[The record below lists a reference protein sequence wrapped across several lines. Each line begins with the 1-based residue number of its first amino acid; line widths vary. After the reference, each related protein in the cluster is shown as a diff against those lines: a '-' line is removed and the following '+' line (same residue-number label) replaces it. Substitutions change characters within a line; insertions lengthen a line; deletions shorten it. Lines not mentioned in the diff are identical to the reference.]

1 MHRITTSFITGTLLV
16 SSIAILYPATLHPEP
31 CTLQPA
37 PYVCDIASGLPDLPQ
52 LPKQELRTIVFLRS
66 TVNHV
71 CCKMT
76 EVLQY
81 TNLLL
86 NLVILLTC
94 SFWQQGLCAQFSLL
108 LDTPSPWKFGNTF
121 QAAGF
126 VHLRSKDSQF
136 QLLHREIRLLL
147 RAVKDGSRL
156 CLCGVRTP
164 AL

>member
-1 MHRITTSFITGTLLV
+1 MLITVMAEYIMQRSR
-16 SSIAILYPATLHPEP
+16 
-31 CTLQPA
+31 CT
-37 PYVCDIASGLPDLPQ
+37 I
-52 LPKQELRTIVFLRS
+52 
-66 TVNHV
+66 
-71 CCKMT
+71 
-76 EVLQY
+76 
-81 TNLLL
+81 
-86 NLVILLTC
+86 
-94 SFWQQGLCAQFSLL
+94 FSL

>member
-1 MHRITTSFITGTLLV
+1 MCSISVTWFKTDRHYYKHLYSPKFPLLSSMHRITTSFIISTLLV
-16 SSIAILYPATLHPEP
+16 SFIAILYPAP
-31 CTLQPA
+31 CTMHPA

-52 LPKQELRTIVFLRS
+52 LPKQELWTIVFLRS

-86 NLVILLTC
+86 NLVIPLTC

-108 LDTPSPWKFGNTF
+108 LDTPSPCKFINTC
-121 QAAGF
+121 QAAVF
-126 VHLRSKDSQF
+126 AHLRSEEKS
-136 QLLHREIRLLL
+136 
-147 RAVKDGSRL
+147 S
-156 CLCGVRTP
+156 
-164 AL
+164 